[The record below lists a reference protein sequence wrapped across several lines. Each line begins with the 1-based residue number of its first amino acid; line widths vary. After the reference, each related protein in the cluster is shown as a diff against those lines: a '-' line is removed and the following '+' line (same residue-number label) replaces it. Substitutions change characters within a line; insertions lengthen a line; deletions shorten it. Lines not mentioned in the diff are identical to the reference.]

1 MTPTGYNFCLHD
13 KPQVRTQEESEDQV
27 NKLSH
32 YPDYSTIPHLP
43 NLQDMVSERG
53 ENSITGIAGG
63 SISGKI
69 SDQDTLNDSHQSGTI
84 TEIRPTREVVLNASR
99 LKVESEI
106 A

>member
-1 MTPTGYNFCLHD
+1 MLKN
-13 KPQVRTQEESEDQV
+13 KPRVICQVRTQESEAEQV

-63 SISGKI
+63 T
-69 SDQDTLNDSHQSGTI
+69 DQDTLNDSHQSGAI
-84 TEIRPTREVVLNASR
+84 AAIRPPGEVVLNASR

>member
-1 MTPTGYNFCLHD
+1 M
-13 KPQVRTQEESEDQV
+13 
-27 NKLSH
+27 NKLRH

-53 ENSITGIAGG
+53 ENSIVGAPD
-63 SISGKI
+63 SVSGKI
-69 SDQDTLNDSHQSGTI
+69 SDLDTLNDSHQSGTLHAAL
-84 TEIRPTREVVLNASR
+84 PPGEVVLNASR